1 MNTNTW
7 LITINNMSKHVV
19 LTCKWKYKQCVY
31 MRSIVRKFQCKN
43 WYRLSNLSNFFFIS
57 YEVDQRARDFDRTMI
72 IGLNITVSTDIF
84 NDKTRNH
91 FMFMPKVTTN
101 ILLCVK
107 FWLNLVTPLSKRTLV
122 QYIWLKSEFTPAFRL
137 HRAYA
142 V

>member
-1 MNTNTW
+1 MCIHAKHSKKISMRK
-7 LITINNMSKHVV
+7 LIPLIK
-19 LTCKWKYKQCVY
+19 LLY
-31 MRSIVRKFQCKN
+31 
-43 WYRLSNLSNFFFIS
+43 FFFIS

-72 IGLNITVSTDIF
+72 IELNITVSTDIF

-122 QYIWLKSEFTPAFRL
+122 LIFDLNPNLRQLLGYTGHTLFS
-137 HRAYA
+137 
-142 V
+142 